1 MIVGWHTGCL
11 LARMSDATILEGAVM
26 RSRAVLCV
34 AAVVAAMGLAACASS
49 TAPGGISVGGHWNVT
64 VSNLS
69 GAGHVCN
76 GSFVTNF
83 TQSLGTFNGQYAGS
97 NITCTT
103 NGTSTAIGASSGTVS
118 DGKVSGQTIS
128 YSLDNNP
135 IDFTGTVNQT
145 QMSGAVSWSKDFG
158 DGNGP
163 VTLSGSWTAQK
174 Q

>member
-1 MIVGWHTGCL
+1 
-11 LARMSDATILEGAVM
+11 M

-34 AAVVAAMGLAACASS
+34 AAAMGLAACGSS
-49 TAPGGISVGGHWNVT
+49 TAPGGISVGGHWEVT

-76 GSFVTNF
+76 GSFATDFAQSFSSFNGSWSNSTVTCVTN
-83 TQSLGTFNGQYAGS
+83 
-97 NITCTT
+97 
-103 NGTSTAIGASSGTVS
+103 GASTPIGPTTGVVADGNVSGQSISYQLDNSGVQFSGTVN
-118 DGKVSGQTIS
+118 V
-128 YSLDNNP
+128 
-135 IDFTGTVNQT
+135 T

-174 Q
+174 S